1 MAQAMDLGA
10 RLEANAILDRL
21 VADGV
26 TFCRD
31 DARRLIE
38 LIPVAHNS
46 RFSFRGKISGRR
58 PNLKGHAAG
67 VGEVTIEGEE
77 HEKQFSLNTP
87 TSHRIGGYVVAH
99 TPGQIAIELMWSD
112 TKIDQTGQS
121 CLLTYDTS
129 TSEPDAMLLAKE
141 ATLTLLFM
149 RFSYVSYVPWKAAV
163 ASRP

>member
-1 MAQAMDLGA
+1 MGIDA

-21 VADGV
+21 VANGA

-38 LIPVAHNS
+38 LIPVARSS
-46 RFSFRGKISGRR
+46 RFSFRGKIIGRG
-58 PNLKGHAAG
+58 PSLKGRAAG
-67 VGEVTIEGEE
+67 IGDVRVEGEE
-77 HEKQFSLNTP
+77 QEKNFALNAP
-87 TSHRIGGYVVAH
+87 TTHRIGGYVVTH

-121 CLLTYDTS
+121 CLLTYDGNTG
-129 TSEPDAMLLAKE
+129 EPETMLLSKQ

-149 RFSYVSYVPWKAAV
+149 SFAYVSYIPWKTVV
-163 ASRP
+163 AS